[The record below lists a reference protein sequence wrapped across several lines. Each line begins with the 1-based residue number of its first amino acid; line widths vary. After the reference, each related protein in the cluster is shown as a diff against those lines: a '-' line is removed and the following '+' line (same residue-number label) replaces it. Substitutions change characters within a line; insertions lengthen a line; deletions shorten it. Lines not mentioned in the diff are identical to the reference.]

1 MARATSFVVLALLY
15 LNSGGLG
22 QDIFGI
28 LPQGPIGPIGHKK
41 LFISRVGQ
49 CVGKKNLPVYV
60 PDMRIAAYNRTAY
73 VVSGEV
79 HFRED
84 ILNGYRLSVTV
95 RKCDDI
101 RATIG
106 CRPFLNNIA
115 NTDGCALLSASGAM
129 YHVYLRNFRPELQC
143 PFHNGT
149 YVMSETLVDDG
160 LIKYLP
166 GSGRTFW
173 EVRMT
178 GRIKERMMFCVV
190 MQLNVRPKK
199 KHV

>member
-1 MARATSFVVLALLY
+1 MAQATLFALLALLY
-15 LNSGGLG
+15 PLFGGLYYPAWG

-28 LPQGPIGPIGHKK
+28 LPSSSIGQIGNKK
-41 LFISRVGQ
+41 LFVTRVGQ

-60 PDMRIAAYNRTAY
+60 PDMRISAHNRTAHF
-73 VVSGEV
+73 VSGEV

-84 ILNGYRLSVTV
+84 ILHGYRLSVTV

-115 NTDGCALLSASGAM
+115 NTDGCALLRASGAM

-143 PFHNGT
+143 PFWNGT
-149 YVMSETLVDDG
+149 YVMGETLVDDG
-160 LIKYLP
+160 LVNIFKMKPSLQ
-166 GSGRTFW
+166 RW
-173 EVRMT
+173 
-178 GRIKERMMFCVV
+178 RIVLFGLRKI
-190 MQLNVRPKK
+190 LKAATSSTTI
-199 KHV
+199 